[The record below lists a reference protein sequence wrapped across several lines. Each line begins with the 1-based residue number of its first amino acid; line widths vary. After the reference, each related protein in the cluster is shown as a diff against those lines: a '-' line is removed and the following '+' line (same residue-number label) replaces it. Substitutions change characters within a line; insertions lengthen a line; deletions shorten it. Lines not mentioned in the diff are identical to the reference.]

1 MECATAGLNGSFWR
15 TDFYILKQISH
26 VFAIFMCRP
35 WGVHL
40 SVSYLF
46 AFSYGSWGSQGKNT
60 KVVCH
65 SLLQE
70 TTFCQNS
77 PLWLVHLGWPHT
89 AWLIVSLSWTRLW
102 SMWSD
107 WLVFCDYVSVCR
119 PPDAL
124 LQHLLFYLG
133 FSYLGRGVSLPS
145 CSSKAQPLLLTLDEV
160 TPPDLERGVAP
171 LSPSAPTQPQWS
183 RSRCFSGILLFSY
196 VPADVGNLISGPSA
210 FSKSSL
216 NIWKF
221 SVHILLKPHLENF
234 ECFFSRMWNECKV
247 W

>member
-102 SMWSD
+102 SMWSV
-107 WLVFCDYVSVCR
+107 WLVFCDCDFHSVSPLMEKDR
-119 PPDAL
+119 GLWKLPDGRDWLGNWILFWWAEPCSVNLESSFL
-124 LQHLLFYLG
+124 LMGGAVF
-133 FSYLGRGVSLPS
+133 PS
-145 CSSKAQPLLLTLDEV
+145 CYLPGAQ
-160 TPPDLERGVAP
+160 
-171 LSPSAPTQPQWS
+171 
-183 RSRCFSGILLFSY
+183 
-196 VPADVGNLISGPSA
+196 
-210 FSKSSL
+210 
-216 NIWKF
+216 IWW
-221 SVHILLKPHLENF
+221 
-234 ECFFSRMWNECKV
+234 R
-247 W
+247 